1 MPERKKTRHSQQRD
15 VIYDYLR
22 STREHPSAE
31 AIYTELKAKMPNL
44 SLGTVYRNLKLL
56 EESGKIRRISALQ
69 NAERYDCI
77 CCDHA
82 HFVCTKCG
90 KVRDLEPIDVHEAA
104 GAFTLEDGDVP
115 LGVSLTISGIC
126 AECRKNALDR
136 TEKKETL
143 QP

>member
-1 MPERKKTRHSQQRD
+1 MPEEKKTRHSQQRD
-15 VIYDYLR
+15 MIYDYLR

-31 AIYTELKAKMPNL
+31 TIYMALKAKMPSL

-56 EESGKIRRISALQ
+56 EENGRIRRVPALQ

-90 KVRDLEPIDVHEAA
+90 KVRDLEPIDAREAA
-104 GAFTLEDGDVP
+104 GAFTLEKGDVP
-115 LGVSLTISGIC
+115 MSVSLTISGVC
-126 AECRKNALDR
+126 AECRKNALAQ
-136 TEKKETL
+136 TGKE
-143 QP
+143 

>member
-1 MPERKKTRHSQQRD
+1 MPEEKKTRHSQQRD
-15 VIYDYLR
+15 MIYDYLR

-31 AIYTELKAKMPNL
+31 TIYTALKAKMPNL

-56 EESGKIRRISALQ
+56 EENGRIRRVPALQ

-90 KVRDLEPIDVHEAA
+90 KVRDLEPIDAREAA
-104 GAFTLEDGDVP
+104 GAFTLEKGDVSMS
-115 LGVSLTISGIC
+115 VSLTISGIC
-126 AECRKNALDR
+126 AECRKNALAQ
-136 TEKKETL
+136 TGKG
-143 QP
+143 